1 MTGPRR
7 PSVPPVEPTETP
19 YVGLV
24 PYQEEDADFFF
35 GRDREIRIVTSNL
48 RAHRLT
54 ILYGPSGVG
63 KTSLLRAGV
72 VHELRSEVLTRAS
85 ADPDQ
90 APFAICTIAAWRDDP
105 LLTLMNATQDA
116 ACEALGRSGEAR
128 WQPGKSVV
136 RSLRAWTRR
145 VRTLLIVLDQFEDYF
160 LYHPDENGE
169 GTFAGELPAIVNEP
183 NLRVNF
189 LLSIREDAWAKLDRF
204 KGSIPR
210 VFANYVRVDHLSHT
224 GAEKAIRRPIEE
236 WNRRLARDE
245 QPYSVEEALVE
256 AVIDAAADGG
266 LALAYPG
273 GPHADAI
280 VRSGEHVEAPFLQ
293 LVMERLWRATV
304 AAGSHDVTVARLEQL
319 GGAQRIVENHLL
331 EALGTLTPE
340 EQAIAADAFF
350 FLVTRSRTKIAHS
363 ASDLAEWTKRPE
375 PDVSAVLDKLCRG
388 ESGRV
393 LRVVSSPAEGAE
405 APRYELFHDLL
416 AEPILDWRLGFEHE
430 RERRAA
436 IRRFARIG
444 GVLLSLAIVFGVL
457 GIWAL
462 VQRSEAKQATRSA
475 TSLALASA
483 AQDQLEGHLPV
494 SLLLGLE
501 AYRASASPQA
511 ASAMTEGLEAARKS
525 GAESILRGDPGG
537 VRAIALSPDGRTLAS
552 ADFAGTIRLWD
563 IRAHLPIGE
572 PLRGHT
578 SEIWSVAFSPDGKT
592 LASASLDGT
601 VRLWNARDGKAIGD
615 PLSFGIGRVRSVA
628 FSPDGRTLAFGGS
641 DRTVRLWDVA
651 DRRAIGRPLRGHR
664 DDVVSLA
671 FSRDGRTLA
680 SAGYDGRVLLWDT
693 RSRTLRKRLTHDGVL
708 SVAFARDGHTLASA
722 GHEGTLRLWDARSGR
737 PLTPL
742 LHSPSGDIWSVA
754 WSPDGRTLALSGDD
768 HTVRLWDVHGRRPLG
783 EPLRGH
789 TGRVVAVAFGRDGH
803 VLASAGYDGTVRLW
817 SMPETEVLGQPLP
830 GSSSPIKSL
839 AFGPDGDTI
848 ASVSEDG
855 AVRRWGV
862 QGRQPRGQPRSLG
875 QAGEF
880 FSVASSPDGR
890 TLASGGDD
898 GTVRLWDA
906 SKGLLAQLHG
916 HTGPVEDVAFSSDGR
931 MLASAGDDGTVRLWD
946 IRTRRPLG
954 KLDGHIGTVWSVA
967 SSPDG
972 RTLASAGRDGTLRLW
987 DARTGGRRGEL
998 PLPGEDVVQSIAF
1011 SPDGRTLAT
1020 GDIEGFVRLWDVR
1033 SLTLLGEPL
1042 LHEKDGTVVGL
1053 AFSPDGRTLASSG
1066 EDGAV
1071 RLWDVH
1077 GRRSLGAPLRGH
1089 MGAVRSIAFS
1099 ADGRTLATG
1108 GDDGTVRLWDGILW
1122 DGPADLRRQVC
1133 RLVVGNLTKSEW
1145 SEVAPGLAY
1154 RATCPQQP

>member
-1 MTGPRR
+1 MTDLRR
-7 PSVPPVEPTETP
+7 SNLPPAELMETP

-54 ILYGPSGVG
+54 ILYGPSGAG

-72 VHELRSEVLTRAS
+72 VHELRREVLTRAS
-85 ADPDQ
+85 AQPDQ
-90 APFAICTIAAWRDDP
+90 VPFAICTIAAWRDDP

-116 ACEALGRSGEAR
+116 ACEALGRSADAR

-160 LYHPDENGE
+160 LYHPDEFGE

-189 LLSIREDAWAKLDRF
+189 LLSVREDAWAKLDRF

-210 VFANYVRVDHLSHT
+210 VFANYVRVDHLSRK
-224 GAEKAIRRPIEE
+224 GAEDAIRRPIEE
-236 WNRRLARDE
+236 WNRRLPHDE
-245 QPYSVEEALVE
+245 QPYSVDEALVE
-256 AVIDAAADGG
+256 TVIEAAADGG
-266 LALAYPG
+266 LALAHAG
-273 GPHADAI
+273 AHADGGA
-280 VRSGEHVEAPFLQ
+280 RAGEHVEAPFLQ

-304 AAGSHDVTVARLEQL
+304 EAGSHDVAVARLEQL

-331 EALGTLTPE
+331 EALGTLAPK

-375 PDVSAVLDKLCRG
+375 PEVSAVLDKLCRG
-388 ESGRV
+388 DSGRI
-393 LRVVSSPAEGAE
+393 LRVVSSLAEGAE
-405 APRYELFHDLL
+405 ATRYELFHDLL
-416 AEPILDWRLGFEHE
+416 AEPILEWRLGFEHE

-436 IRRFARIG
+436 IRKFARIG
-444 GVLLSLAIVFGVL
+444 GVLLSLAMVFGVL
-457 GIWAL
+457 GVWAL

-483 AQDQLEGHLPV
+483 AKEQLEGHLPV

-501 AYRASASPQA
+501 AYRASPSPEA
-511 ASAMTEGLEAARKS
+511 ASAMTEALEAARES
-525 GAESILRGDPGG
+525 GAESILRGDQGG

-563 IRAHLPIGE
+563 IQARVPLGE
-572 PLRGHT
+572 PLQAHT
-578 SEIWSVAFSPDGKT
+578 DEIWSVAFSPDGQT

-601 VRLWNARDGKAIGD
+601 VRLWNVRDGQAIGD
-615 PLSFGIGRVRSVA
+615 PLSSDVGRVRSVA
-628 FSPDGRTLAFGGS
+628 FSPDGRTLAVGGS
-641 DRTVRLWDVA
+641 DRTVQLWDVA
-651 DRRAIGRPLRGHR
+651 ARRTIGLPLRGHHG
-664 DDVVSLA
+664 DVVSLA

-680 SAGYDGRVLLWDT
+680 SAGYDGTVLLWDM
-693 RSRTLRKRLTHDGVL
+693 RSRRPRKRLSHDGVL

-722 GHEGTLRLWDARSGR
+722 GAAGTVRLWDSQSGR
-737 PLTPL
+737 PLGAPL
-742 LHSPSGDIWSVA
+742 RSPSGDIWSVA
-754 WSPDGRTLALSGDD
+754 WSPDGRTLAVSGSDD
-768 HTVRLWDVHGRRPLG
+768 TVRLWDVRARRPVG

-789 TGRVVAVAFGRDGH
+789 TDRVVAVAFDPDGH

-817 SMPETEVLGQPLP
+817 SMPETAVLGQPLRG
-830 GSSSPIKSL
+830 GSGPIKSV
-839 AFGPDGDTI
+839 AFSSNGTTL
-848 ASVSEDG
+848 ASVGEDG
-855 AVRRWGV
+855 AIERWRV
-862 QGRQPRGQPRSLG
+862 QGHRPLAQPRSLG
-875 QAGEF
+875 QPGEF

-898 GTVRLWDA
+898 GTVRLWDGA
-906 SKGLLAQLHG
+906 KGAPAQLLG
-916 HTGPVEDVAFSSDGR
+916 HTGPVEDVAFSGDGR
-931 MLASAGDDGTVRLWD
+931 TLASAGDDGTIRLWD
-946 IRTRRPLG
+946 VSDRTSLGEPLR
-954 KLDGHIGTVWSVA
+954 GHTGTVWSVA
-967 SSPDG
+967 LSPDG
-972 RTLASAGRDGTLRLW
+972 RTVASGGRDGTVRLW
-987 DARTGGRRGEL
+987 DARTARARGKL
-998 PLPGEDVVQSIAF
+998 PIPGDDVVQSVAF

-1020 GDIEGFVRLWDVR
+1020 GDIDGFVRLWDAR
-1033 SLTLLGEPL
+1033 SLASLGEPL
-1042 LHEKDGTVVGL
+1042 IHKKSENVVGL

-1066 EDGAV
+1066 EDGAI
-1071 RLWDVH
+1071 RLWDIH
-1077 GRRSLGAPLRGH
+1077 DRRSLGAPLLGH
-1089 MGAVRSIAFS
+1089 EGAVRTIAFS
-1099 ADGRTLATG
+1099 ADGHTLATG
-1108 GDDGTVRLWDGILW
+1108 GDDGTVQLWEGILW
-1122 DGPADLRRQVC
+1122 DGLADLRARVC
-1133 RLVVGNLTKSEW
+1133 RLVVGNLTRSEW
-1145 SEVAPGLAY
+1145 SQLAPGLAY